1 MKEKVTVIVPVY
13 NGENTIQKCVESILN
28 QSIEEIKIIIVDDG
42 SNDQTNRILRKLYS
56 DNKKIKI

>member
-28 QSIEEIKIIIVDDG
+28 QSIEEIKVIIVD
-42 SNDQTNRILRKLYS
+42 K
-56 DNKKIKI
+56 